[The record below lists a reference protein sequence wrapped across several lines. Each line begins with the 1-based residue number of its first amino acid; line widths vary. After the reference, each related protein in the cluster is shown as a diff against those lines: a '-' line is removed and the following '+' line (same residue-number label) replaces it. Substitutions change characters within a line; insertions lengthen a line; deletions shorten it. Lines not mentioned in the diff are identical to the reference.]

1 MTQALLG
8 LCRGEAA
15 AEDLAGLVYTDLR
28 RLANALLRR
37 ERQGHTLQATAL
49 VHEAWLRLVDAT
61 AFRDT
66 DAQDARQQFLGLA
79 ATVMRRILVEHA
91 RARLA
96 IKRGGQRQ
104 REELGDV
111 PDPGAPDAAELLDL
125 DAAVHA
131 LAAQRPRAGKI
142 AELRIYGGLSVA
154 EAAEVAGVSLTVAK
168 GEWAI
173 AQALLA
179 RWLRDLPQNH

>member
-61 AFRDT
+61 AFRGN

>member
-1 MTQALLG
+1 MPA
-8 LCRGEAA
+8 
-15 AEDLAGLVYTDLR
+15 
-28 RLANALLRR
+28 
-37 ERQGHTLQATAL
+37 
-49 VHEAWLRLVDAT
+49 
-61 AFRDT
+61 
-66 DAQDARQQFLGLA
+66 
-79 ATVMRRILVEHA
+79 
-91 RARLA
+91 
-96 IKRGGQRQ
+96 
-104 REELGDV
+104 
-111 PDPGAPDAAELLDL
+111 PGAPDAAELLDL